1 MDQLVRTQRRSM
13 FGRLSCS
20 TLHLKSLLEMQSNVC
35 IHTVV
40 HECIF
45 TILTRA
51 ELRAVEQ
58 CFSSVQAL
66 NLEKLARHCYIR
78 QPTPIPFP
86 TDGDGF
92 RFIKHPKTNKTKSKA
107 CYSRDPYQ
115 SLGFSP
121 TPLCMDMQGCTFAI
135 PLCCWKSK
143 SWKQVF
149 WHVMVF
155 QCLVTIKL
163 TDSCLAGC
171 PKPTFR

>member
-1 MDQLVRTQRRSM
+1 MYLHHPHQSWAEGRRAVFQFSSS
-13 FGRLSCS
+13 LESWK
-20 TLHLKSLLEMQSNVC
+20 TNPSLLHTTTNSNPPSHRWRC
-35 IHTVV
+35 
-40 HECIF
+40 
-45 TILTRA
+45 
-51 ELRAVEQ
+51 
-58 CFSSVQAL
+58 
-66 NLEKLARHCYIR
+66 
-78 QPTPIPFP
+78 
-86 TDGDGF
+86 F

-107 CYSRDPYQ
+107 CFSRDPYQ
-115 SLGFSP
+115 SLGFYP

>member
-1 MDQLVRTQRRSM
+1 
-13 FGRLSCS
+13 
-20 TLHLKSLLEMQSNVC
+20 MQSNVC

-92 RFIKHPKTNKTKSKA
+92 RFIKHPRQIRQNPKLAIAETPINHLAFLQHLSVWTCKAALLQFHYAAGKVNPENKSF
-107 CYSRDPYQ
+107 
-115 SLGFSP
+115 G
-121 TPLCMDMQGCTFAI
+121 M
-135 PLCCWKSK
+135 
-143 SWKQVF
+143 
-149 WHVMVF
+149 
-155 QCLVTIKL
+155 
-163 TDSCLAGC
+163 
-171 PKPTFR
+171 